1 MGKFIVI
8 GERISTTAPS
18 MNKALTE
25 RDPEPIIKRAKEQ
38 IAAGADYIDVNIG
51 PAESDGE
58 DPPTHSRIPYRLR
71 PQPPGN
77 PALPQSAEALL
88 PD

>member
-58 DPPTHSRIPYRLR
+58 DRQMLRLSRLVFLFTTD
-71 PQPPGN
+71 QKVS
-77 PALPQSAEALL
+77 QSLTQQTPEIV
-88 PD
+88 